1 MHKNAAVSL
10 NAEKYRDVICYPI
23 YDFDEFNNR
32 IEELEKLHVE
42 SIDFV
47 GRKRVRNVPVLGK
60 GCVGIVVVAQREG
73 KKVALKIRRRDA
85 DRSSMQHEAQMLTKA
100 NKVDI
105 GPRLLEITDNF
116 LLMEYIQGP
125 LLPTWVELLEGD
137 EVVKRLRK
145 VLLRVMEQAWALD
158 QIGLDHGEL
167 SRAPKHIIVKQ
178 VDTPV
183 ILDFESASISRRLSN
198 VSSISQFLFL
208 GSSLA
213 ELVQRR
219 LGFTNRDRLVAALKA
234 YKRKG
239 DRSSFDEVLGVL
251 GFLQKYNRR

>member
-1 MHKNAAVSL
+1 MHKNTLVSL
-10 NAEKYRDVICYPI
+10 DAEKYGDVICYPI
-23 YDFDEFNNR
+23 FDIDEFNHR
-32 IEELEKLHVE
+32 VEELEELNIE

-85 DRSSMQHEAQMLTKA
+85 DRSSMQHEAQMLAKA
-100 NKVDI
+100 NKLDV
-105 GPRLLEITDNF
+105 GPRFLEITDNF
-116 LLMEYIQGP
+116 LLMEYVEGP
-125 LLPTWVELLEGD
+125 LLPVWAESLEED
-137 EVVKRLRK
+137 EVVKRLRR
-145 VLLRVMEQAWALD
+145 VLLRVMEQAWVLD

-167 SRAPKHIIVKQ
+167 SHAPKHIVVKR
-178 VDTPV
+178 DDAPV
-183 ILDFESASISRRLSN
+183 ILDFESASISRRVSN
-198 VSSISQFLFL
+198 VSSLSQFLFL

-219 LGFTNRDRLVAALKA
+219 LGFTNKDRLVPALRA

-239 DRSSFDEVLGVL
+239 DRSSFDEVLEVL
-251 GFLQKYNRR
+251 GFLQK